1 MKKEVFKMKE
11 KILLDTSAYEEIDL
25 SIIPEEFELFTTVIE
40 QNEIL
45 VTSNAKKRQK
55 LIDKY
60 ESAHNAKIPL
70 SLKYEYCQDNGEEK
84 WLVSSQEL
92 MLEEFV
98 FKGQNLGCAKFGN
111 GDLYK
116 KILGYMN
123 EIRPDKNH
131 VNDALIGQVAIKNGL
146 LLISKDKLF
155 REAVMKLDGKAES
168 LSEFNKRL

>member
-1 MKKEVFKMKE
+1 MKE

-45 VTSNAKKRQK
+45 VTSNDKKRQK

-92 MLEEFV
+92 ML
-98 FKGQNLGCAKFGN
+98 
-111 GDLYK
+111 
-116 KILGYMN
+116 
-123 EIRPDKNH
+123 
-131 VNDALIGQVAIKNGL
+131 
-146 LLISKDKLF
+146 
-155 REAVMKLDGKAES
+155 
-168 LSEFNKRL
+168 